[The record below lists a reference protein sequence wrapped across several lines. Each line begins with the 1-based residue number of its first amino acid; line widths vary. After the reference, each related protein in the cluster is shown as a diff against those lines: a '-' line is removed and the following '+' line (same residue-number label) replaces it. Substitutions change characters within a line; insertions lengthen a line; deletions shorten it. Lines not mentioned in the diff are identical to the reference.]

1 LITTS
6 AALEEGNATPST
18 YRFVGSIVK
27 EFVGEN
33 GVIYPYYDWRAHED
47 LNLYSAIAWSSNLYM
62 FQISC
67 GFSDEHIKGLG
78 EDVYDSARLL
88 SFYARAFG
96 LGRETGIDIPGE
108 SEGIMPTPEWK
119 RESRSD
125 LEIFNPEDQE
135 WYHSDTCFTAVG
147 QGDVLATPI
156 QIATMTAAIAN
167 GGRVLVPH
175 VVEAILSPEGEV
187 VRTIPVQYDEVPV
200 SDENLAHV
208 RRGMHESVS
217 YGAGSLAAVAGLDI
231 AGKTG
236 TSEFVL
242 PDGRIDEHAWFTGFY
257 PFTEPEIVVTVYF
270 DLGIGGNDAAPIAAR
285 IFDYYA
291 ENVAP

>member
-1 LITTS
+1 
-6 AALEEGNATPST
+6 
-18 YRFVGSIVK
+18 
-27 EFVGEN
+27 
-33 GVIYPYYDWRAHED
+33 
-47 LNLYSAIAWSSNLYM
+47 
-62 FQISC
+62 
-67 GFSDEHIKGLG
+67 
-78 EDVYDSARLL
+78 
-88 SFYARAFG
+88 
-96 LGRETGIDIPGE
+96 
-108 SEGIMPTPEWK
+108 
-119 RESRSD
+119 
-125 LEIFNPEDQE
+125 
-135 WYHSDTCFTAVG
+135 
-147 QGDVLATPI
+147 
-156 QIATMTAAIAN
+156 
-167 GGRVLVPH
+167 VPH